1 MDKENNGMHMNPI
14 TNYAK
19 KKKKNRS
26 VKKLKTENFLVSIV

>member
-19 KKKKNRS
+19 KKKK
-26 VKKLKTENFLVSIV
+26 KLIGQETKN